1 MAQTNYQGYTNVQD
15 QQQQHLG
22 GNLREGDP
30 YTFCPSVWDYLIRR
44 FSIRSVMDLGSGM
57 GYASDY
63 FHRKDLQ
70 VLAVE
75 GLRDNVNRSVYPA
88 ICHDIT
94 VAPVST
100 KVDLVHCQEVVE
112 HIEEA
117 YLDNLLESLACGRI
131 IVMTNALPGQG
142 GHHHV
147 NEQPTEYWVR
157 HLAAKGCELL
167 IEDSNRIRKLA
178 AQDGATYMA
187 QTGIVLANKSR

>member
-1 MAQTNYQGYTNVQD
+1 MAQNYQGYTNVQD
-15 QQQQHLG
+15 QSQQHLG

-30 YTFCPSVWDYLIRR
+30 YTFCPSVWDYLVQR
-44 FSIRSVMDLGSGM
+44 FAIRSIMDLGSGM

-63 FHRKDLQ
+63 FFKKNLQ

-75 GLRDNVNRSVYPA
+75 GLRDNVDRSIFPS
-88 ICHDIT
+88 IQHDIT
-94 VAPVST
+94 DGPVYAR
-100 KVDLVHCQEVVE
+100 VDLVHCQEVVE
-112 HIEEA
+112 HIEEK
-117 YLDNLLESLACGRI
+117 YLDNLLSSLTCGRI

-142 GHHHV
+142 GYHHV

-157 HLAAKGCELL
+157 HLMTRGCELL
-167 IEDSNRIRKLA
+167 VEDSNRIRKLA